1 MLTSKW
7 DFEVM
12 APARAFRSAS
22 KDLLKFLQTN
32 LSTANTQMAAI
43 LARSQ
48 PQYFEENE
56 TFSMG
61 LA

>member
-22 KDLLKFLQTN
+22 EDFLKFLQAN
-32 LSTANTQMAAI
+32 LCTANTQMAAI